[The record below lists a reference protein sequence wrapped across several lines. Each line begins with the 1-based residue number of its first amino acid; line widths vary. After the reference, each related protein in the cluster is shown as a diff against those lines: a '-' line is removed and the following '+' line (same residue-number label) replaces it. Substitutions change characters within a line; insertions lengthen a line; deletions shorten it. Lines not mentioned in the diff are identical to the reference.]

1 MGVRSVLRFPVWDRG
16 RRSLFRLT
24 TGTLGEAQR
33 GHVAL
38 SGSFSAIGSSSLFAV
53 AFTGTPSSFRHRKAF
68 VLDTRGVAPVK
79 WTPLSR
85 PKKCR
90 PKLQSWTAPLSNVSD
105 PRPCSW
111 AFFFPPHSLH
121 RG

>member
-24 TGTLGEAQR
+24 TGTLGEEQR

-68 VLDTRGVAPVK
+68 VLYTRGVAPGLAHEGFAGFLAV
-79 WTPLSR
+79 LS
-85 PKKCR
+85 
-90 PKLQSWTAPLSNVSD
+90 APSVHD
-105 PRPCSW
+105 DVW
-111 AFFFPPHSLH
+111 
-121 RG
+121 